1 MDLPLPA
8 DRWDIH
14 RLTGDGRTHESFGIR
29 HRGASDGRGAAPH
42 RCMPP
47 VDLSAALTLQLAAIV
62 GRGPRS
68 SRSLSDGWEARWAQE
83 TPA

>member
-47 VDLSAALTLQLAAIV
+47 VDLSAALTLQPSRYCRA
-62 GRGPRS
+62 GS
-68 SRSLSDGWEARWAQE
+68 SIKPKSQ
-83 TPA
+83 